1 MSDGK
6 LLNSALD
13 CVDEALEGL
22 TMLHP
27 GLRLLHGHRVVLRQ
41 AGPALATVALLSG
54 GGSGH
59 EATSANFD
67 GLAKRDI
74 RMVTVRRTASL
85 DVMPISI
92 LFLPATWGRVC

>member
-1 MSDGK
+1 MPGGK

-41 AGPALATVALLSG
+41 AGPAPATVALLSG

-59 EATSANFD
+59 EATSANID

-85 DVMPISI
+85 DVMPVSS
-92 LFLPATWGRVC
+92 LFLPVTWGRVC